1 MLSSLARRSAPLA
14 LTLAALG
21 CAPPDAA
28 YESTVGEV
36 TICGHGPSV
45 EGIDVS
51 SWQGTINW
59 GAVAGSGIRFAIVR
73 IGDGYGHDSQFA
85 ANWEGA
91 RANGLIR
98 GAYQYF
104 EPGDDPVAQANI
116 VVAAVGRLGPG
127 DLPVTIDVE
136 APSPGVSPATY
147 AARIH
152 AWADRVTAGTGRAP
166 IIYTGR
172 YYWDPYV
179 ASSDFVG
186 NPLWHAQYT
195 SAACPNID
203 DRWSD
208 WAFWQYTSSGSIP
221 GIGGN
226 VDRNRF
232 NGTYAELQALASVA
246 TCAAHC
252 EGSVIVDASCGRG
265 DCAAFGSRCVDD
277 ALGARCAFF
286 ACPDQGDTTV
296 CLPDGHTIGN
306 CSNGAI
312 TTGDCA
318 AYGSRCTATGGPAR
332 CAFFACPDTGDTTVC
347 LPDGHTIG
355 NCSNGAITTG
365 DCAAYGSR
373 CTATGGPARCAFFAC
388 PDVGDTTVCLPD
400 GHTLG
405 TCHDGAI
412 TTGDCAAYG
421 AFCSTQSAGGAV
433 AGHCASVFCVAQ
445 ATDIP
450 VAHDTC
456 LPNGQAVHC
465 TDTGG
470 LENAHDC
477 AAGSTCT
484 DGRCVDPTM
493 PDPPARDAGMGGAM
507 GTGHDAGP
515 AMPLVGDGGVLVMGD
530 ASSMPAPRPA
540 QSISG
545 GCSVSTTGASAPG
558 GCLAVAL
565 SMLAIATRRRRAR

>member
-1 MLSSLARRSAPLA
+1 MLERNIALLA
-14 LTLAALG
+14 LTVTALA
-21 CAPPDAA
+21 CAPPDAS
-28 YESTVGEV
+28 YESTASEITV
-36 TICGHGPSV
+36 CGHGPTV

-51 SWQGTINW
+51 SWQGGIDW
-59 GAVAGSGIRFAIVR
+59 HAVASSGIRFAIVR
-73 IGDGYGHDSQFA
+73 IGDGYGGDAQFA
-85 ANWEGA
+85 ANWEGT

-104 EPGDDPVAQANI
+104 EPGDDPIRQADI

-136 APSPGVSPATY
+136 APSPSVSPATY

-152 AWADRVTAGTGRAP
+152 QWADRVTAGTGKAP

-179 ASSDFVG
+179 ATSDFAG

-208 WAFWQYTSSGSIP
+208 WAFWQYTSTGSIP
-221 GIGGN
+221 GIAGN

-232 NGTYAELQALASVA
+232 NGTYAQLQALANVA
-246 TCAAHC
+246 TCSAHC
-252 EGSVIVDASCGRG
+252 EGSTIVDATCGRG

-277 ALGARCAFF
+277 ALG
-286 ACPDQGDTTV
+286 
-296 CLPDGHTIGN
+296 
-306 CSNGAI
+306 
-312 TTGDCA
+312 
-318 AYGSRCTATGGPAR
+318 AR

-355 NCSNGAITTG
+355 NCSNGAVTTG

-373 CTATGGPARCAFFAC
+373 CTATGGPPRCAFFAC

-421 AFCSTQSAGGAV
+421 AFCSTQSETGAV

-445 ATDIP
+445 ASDVP

-456 LPNGQAVHC
+456 LPNGQLVHC

-470 LENAHDC
+470 IENARDC
-477 AAGSTCT
+477 AAGTTCM
-484 DGRCVDPTM
+484 DVAGVGRCVDPHAPMAT
-493 PDPPARDAGMGGAM
+493 P
-507 GTGHDAGP
+507 DAGP
-515 AMPLVGDGGVLVMGD
+515 GGTMGGTHTDAGTSSHADAGVPSTMGGDGGVVARGD
-530 ASSMPAPRPA
+530 ASSTTMHDPMRAAP
-540 QSISG
+540 QMS
-545 GCSVSTTGASAPG
+545 GCSIAVGARSSTAGIG
-558 GCLAVAL
+558 LGLLALVL
-565 SMLAIATRRRRAR
+565 GRRRRGASERARR

>member
-1 MLSSLARRSAPLA
+1 MLARLARRAAPLA
-14 LTLAALG
+14 LSLTALA
-21 CAPPDAA
+21 CAPDDAA
-28 YESTVGEV
+28 YESAIGEV
-36 TICGHGPSV
+36 TICGHGPTV
-45 EGIDVS
+45 EGMDVS
-51 SWQGTINW
+51 QWQGVIDW
-59 GAVAGSGIRFAIVR
+59 SQVPSSGIRFAIVR
-73 IGDGYGHDSQFA
+73 IGDGYGHDTQFA
-85 ANWEGA
+85 ANWAGA
-91 RANGLIR
+91 RDHGLIR
-98 GAYQYF
+98 GAYQFF
-104 EPGDDPVAQANI
+104 EPGDDPVRQADI

-136 APSPGVSPATY
+136 APSPSVSPAEYTR
-147 AARIH
+147 RIH
-152 AWADRVTAGTGRAP
+152 VWMDRVTAGTGKVP

-186 NPLWHAQYT
+186 QPLWHAQYT

-203 DRWSD
+203 DRWGD
-208 WAFWQYTSSGSIP
+208 WAFWQYTSTGRVN

-232 NGTYAELQALASVA
+232 NGTYAELQALANAA
-246 TCAAHC
+246 TCNAHC
-252 EGSVIVDASCGRG
+252 EGSTIVDSSCGRG
-265 DCAAFGSRCVDD
+265 DCAAYGSRCVDD
-277 ALGARCAFF
+277 ALG
-286 ACPDQGDTTV
+286 
-296 CLPDGHTIGN
+296 
-306 CSNGAI
+306 
-312 TTGDCA
+312 
-318 AYGSRCTATGGPAR
+318 AR

-405 TCHDGAI
+405 TCSNGAI

-433 AGHCASVFCVAQ
+433 PGHCASVFCVAQ
-445 ATDIP
+445 ATDVP

-456 LPNGQAVHC
+456 LPDGQLVHC

-470 LENAHDC
+470 LENAHAC
-477 AAGSTCT
+477 AAGSTCMAI
-484 DGRCVDPTM
+484 DGVSRCVDPHAPT
-493 PDPPARDAGMGGAM
+493 PDAGMGGTM
-507 GTGHDAGP
+507 GGGHADAGP
-515 AMPLVGDGGVLVMGD
+515 TTMGGRDGGVAAVGD
-530 ASSMPAPRPA
+530 AASVQGDAAMRPGGA
-540 QSISG
+540 IQG
-545 GCSVSTTGASAPG
+545 GCSVAVGSSRGS
-558 GCLAVAL
+558 LAALVLGLVAL
-565 SMLAIATRRRRAR
+565 AMRRRR

>member
-1 MLSSLARRSAPLA
+1 MRSLIRRTAPLA
-14 LTLAALG
+14 MAATALA
-21 CAPPDAA
+21 CAPVDGG

-36 TICGHGPSV
+36 VICGHGPTV

-51 SWQGTINW
+51 SWQSTIDW
-59 GAVAGSGIRFAIVR
+59 GSVAGSGIRFAIVR

-98 GAYQYF
+98 GAYQFF
-104 EPGDDPVAQANI
+104 EPGDDPIRQADI

-127 DLPVTIDVE
+127 DLPVTCDVE
-136 APSPGVSPATY
+136 APSPSVSPAEYTS
-147 AARIH
+147 RIH
-152 AWADRVTAGTGRAP
+152 QWADRVAAGTGRQP
-166 IIYTGR
+166 MIYTGR

-186 NPLWHAQYT
+186 LPLWHAQYT

-221 GIGGN
+221 GISGN

-232 NGTYAELQALASVA
+232 NGTYEELQALADVA
-246 TCAAHC
+246 LCDAHC

-265 DCAAFGSRCVDD
+265 DCAAYGSRCVDD
-277 ALGARCAFF
+277 ALGARCAFY
-286 ACPDQGDTTV
+286 ACPDTGDSTV
-296 CLPDGHTIGN
+296 CIDDHTIGN
-306 CSNGAI
+306 CHDGAI
-312 TTGDCA
+312 STGDCA
-318 AYGSRCTATGGPAR
+318 AYA
-332 CAFFACPDTGDTTVC
+332 
-347 LPDGHTIG
+347 
-355 NCSNGAITTG
+355 
-365 DCAAYGSR
+365 SR

-412 TTGDCAAYG
+412 STGDCAAYG
-421 AFCSTQSAGGAV
+421 ALCSSTGADGAMV
-433 AGHCASVFCVAQ
+433 AGHCASVFCVA
-445 ATDIP
+445 AAGDTP

-456 LPNGQAVHC
+456 LPNGQLVHC

-477 AAGSTCT
+477 AAGSTCVQT
-484 DGRCVDPTM
+484 GTTGTCFDPSA
-493 PDPPARDAGMGGAM
+493 PPPDAGMGSSM
-507 GTGHDAGP
+507 GGGHADAGTT
-515 AMPLVGDGGVLVMGD
+515 MHVGDGGVLHGD
-530 ASSMPAPRPA
+530 AAAPPMRTGM
-540 QSISG
+540 QISG
-545 GCSVSTTGASAPG
+545 GCSVSPTGSRSSG
-558 GCLAVAL
+558 LLAVSVLAL
-565 SMLAIATRRRRAR
+565 VLGVLRAGTRRGSRRCCPPR